1 MLIPLCLALACA
13 PQGSDDAQVAFEAW
27 TEDAVTLIGQ
37 LEGMHPDPFFG
48 CPREEFD
55 RGVDEFLGGLEGAS
69 ENQALAGFMRL
80 FARLSAHGREGHSVV
95 WPLHGHVLPLTL
107 YGFADGWFVVDAE
120 GPVRRHVGARVTA
133 IGGVP
138 IEEACARVTP
148 LLTRDNDWNLR
159 FKLPF
164 ALATVEILDGVG
176 LAEGPD
182 RVRLSL
188 EQDGKPQ
195 DISVQGAPGM
205 SFTHVALPPQGG
217 AIWLEG
223 HEEAFR
229 LKVLE
234 PEHALYVQYNQVVP
248 QASDGRLLDDFAQE
262 IVRVFEE
269 RGLAKVIVD
278 VRCNGGGDNTTFGPL
293 IRALQT
299 PSIDRPGVL
308 FGLIG
313 RATFSAAG
321 NFVTVLQRDTK
332 AILLGEP
339 TGGAPNQYGD
349 ARSVELP
356 RHPGL
361 LVRIATRYHEFSTS
375 DDARLTH
382 EPHRAVPLRSED
394 YFAGRDPVLRAALDY
409 QAPR

>member
-1 MLIPLCLALACA
+1 MLIPLCLALACTSPQA
-13 PQGSDDAQVAFEAW
+13 PDAIDAW
-27 TEDAVTLIGQ
+27 TEDVVHLVEQ
-37 LEGMHPDPFFG
+37 LEVLHPDPFHG

-69 ENQALAGFMRL
+69 DDQALAGFMRL
-80 FARLSAHGREGHSVV
+80 FARLSAQGRDGHSVV

-107 YGFADGWFVVDAE
+107 YGFSDGWFVVDAE
-120 GPVRRHVGARVTA
+120 GPIQRHVGARVTA

-138 IEEACARVTP
+138 IEEACARVAP

-164 ALATVEILDGVG
+164 ALATAEILDGVG

-182 RVRLSL
+182 RVRLTL
-188 EQDGKPQ
+188 EQDGKTQ

-205 SFTHVALPPQGG
+205 SFIHAALPPRGG
-217 AIWLEG
+217 ALWLEG

-229 LKVLE
+229 LRVLE
-234 PEHALYVQYNQVVP
+234 PERALYVQYNQVVP
-248 QASDGRLLDDFAQE
+248 QAADGRLLADFGE
-262 IVRVFEE
+262 ELVRVFEE
-269 RGLAKVIVD
+269 RELTKVIVD
-278 VRCNGGGDNTTFGPL
+278 VRANGGGDNTTFGPL

-349 ARSVELP
+349 ARTIELP
-356 RHPGL
+356 GHRDL
-361 LVRIATRYHEFSTS
+361 LLRIATRYHHFSAL

-382 EPHRAVPLRSED
+382 EPHRAVPLRAED
-394 YFAGRDPVLRAALDY
+394 YFAGRDPVLRAALEY
-409 QAPR
+409 QPPR